1 MSVVHNSEQM
11 FEICR
16 NPLAFPLRIV
26 YNQRSETQKA
36 GLLPADVESEGA
48 DMAEDKK
55 KASDKAKDSQTDN
68 KHKALEAALAQIE
81 KNYGKGDFR
90 IYKYTKKDYVRSE
103 KIKTSIA
110 LLISFLIMTGLL
122 CIMQLDIV
130 IMKLR
135 EGKVIVSAAVIIG
148 IYVAVFFV
156 YLHFTKMRA
165 SRQYDE
171 VRARVL
177 IYDKH
182 LEELET
188 LYKEKENE
196 DISPTIVEEEDE
208 DGKIIDI

>member
-1 MSVVHNSEQM
+1 MISE
-11 FEICR
+11 EKVKI
-16 NPLAFPLRIV
+16 
-26 YNQRSETQKA
+26 
-36 GLLPADVESEGA
+36 
-48 DMAEDKK
+48 MAEM
-55 KASDKAKDSQTDN
+55 AKY
-68 KHKALEAALAQIE
+68 E

-110 LLISFLIMTGLL
+110 LLISFLIM
-122 CIMQLDIV
+122 
-130 IMKLR
+130 
-135 EGKVIVSAAVIIG
+135 VSAAVIIG

>member
-1 MSVVHNSEQM
+1 MISE
-11 FEICR
+11 EKVKI
-16 NPLAFPLRIV
+16 
-26 YNQRSETQKA
+26 
-36 GLLPADVESEGA
+36 
-48 DMAEDKK
+48 MAEM
-55 KASDKAKDSQTDN
+55 AKY
-68 KHKALEAALAQIE
+68 E

-135 EGKVIVSAAVIIG
+135 EGKVMVSAAVIIG

-156 YLHFTKMRA
+156 YLHFTEMRA

-171 VRARVL
+171 VGQG
-177 IYDKH
+177 Y
-182 LEELET
+182 
-188 LYKEKENE
+188 
-196 DISPTIVEEEDE
+196 
-208 DGKIIDI
+208 

>member
-1 MSVVHNSEQM
+1 MISE
-11 FEICR
+11 EKVKI
-16 NPLAFPLRIV
+16 
-26 YNQRSETQKA
+26 
-36 GLLPADVESEGA
+36 
-48 DMAEDKK
+48 MAEM
-55 KASDKAKDSQTDN
+55 ARY
-68 KHKALEAALAQIE
+68 E
-81 KNYGKGDFR
+81 KNHGKDDFR
-90 IYKYTKKDYVRSE
+90 VYKYEKKDYIRLE
-103 KIKTSIA
+103 QIKTSIC
-110 LLISFLIMTGLL
+110 LLIAYLILTGLL
-122 CIMQLDIV
+122 CVVKMDTV
-130 IMKLR
+130 IMNLR
-135 EGKVIVSAAVIIG
+135 DGKIIILAAVVLG

-196 DISPTIVEEEDE
+196 DISPTIVEEEDK

>member
-1 MSVVHNSEQM
+1 MISE
-11 FEICR
+11 EKVKI
-16 NPLAFPLRIV
+16 
-26 YNQRSETQKA
+26 
-36 GLLPADVESEGA
+36 
-48 DMAEDKK
+48 MAEM
-55 KASDKAKDSQTDN
+55 AKY
-68 KHKALEAALAQIE
+68 E

-135 EGKVIVSAAVIIG
+135 EGKVMVSAAVIIG
-148 IYVAVFFV
+148 I
-156 YLHFTKMRA
+156 TKMRA

>member
-1 MSVVHNSEQM
+1 M
-11 FEICR
+11 R
-16 NPLAFPLRIV
+16 RIM
-26 YNQRSETQKA
+26 E
-36 GLLPADVESEGA
+36 
-48 DMAEDKK
+48 
-55 KASDKAKDSQTDN
+55 
-68 KHKALEAALAQIE
+68 
-81 KNYGKGDFR
+81 KGDFR
-90 IYKYTKKDYVRSE
+90 IYKYYQERLCQIGEDQDKHCLS
-103 KIKTSIA
+103 
-110 LLISFLIMTGLL
+110 LISFLIMTGLL

>member
-1 MSVVHNSEQM
+1 MISE
-11 FEICR
+11 EKVKI
-16 NPLAFPLRIV
+16 
-26 YNQRSETQKA
+26 
-36 GLLPADVESEGA
+36 
-48 DMAEDKK
+48 MAEM
-55 KASDKAKDSQTDN
+55 AKY
-68 KHKALEAALAQIE
+68 E

-196 DISPTIVEEEDE
+196 DIIGWLEIEGTNITHDFELIMEVCSHILHME

>member
-1 MSVVHNSEQM
+1 
-11 FEICR
+11 
-16 NPLAFPLRIV
+16 
-26 YNQRSETQKA
+26 
-36 GLLPADVESEGA
+36 
-48 DMAEDKK
+48 MAEDKK